1 MHFFI
6 LCCLLQVIGQDD
18 LAALTDIEKDKLEE
32 LLVRHGL
39 TTWVPLTS
47 LNMAGA
53 VQDLMVAEVLL
64 TRILPLETLFKG
76 LNCLGLGDLLRRN
89 PDPVNKVFPS
99 TKDALID
106 VELMTKKIKLDVRE
120 KTDSQE
126 KQQAWQ
132 WFLQF
137 VRESDALEGN
147 NNY

>member
-32 LLVRHGL
+32 LLVHHGL

-53 VQDLMVAEVLL
+53 VQDLLVAEVLL

-76 LNCLGLGDLLRRN
+76 LNCLGLDDLLSGN
-89 PDPVNKVFPS
+89 PDLVNKVFPS

-106 VELMTKKIKLDVRE
+106 VELMTKKITLDVRE

-137 VRESDALEGN
+137 VRESDALKGN

>member
-18 LAALTDIEKDKLEE
+18 LAALTDIEKDKLEK

-76 LNCLGLGDLLRRN
+76 LNCLGLDDLLSGN
-89 PDPVNKVFPS
+89 PDLVNKVFPS

-106 VELMTKKIKLDVRE
+106 VELMTKKITLDVRE

-137 VRESDALEGN
+137 VRESDALKGN

>member
-89 PDPVNKVFPS
+89 PDLVNKVFPS

-106 VELMTKKIKLDVRE
+106 VELMTKKITLDVRE

-137 VRESDALEGN
+137 VRESDALKGN